1 MIITKA
7 DQIVELL
14 EMKKELSLGKIASL
28 LSSNKELILTYCRYL
43 EECGVVKIEYSPQT
57 VVKFLK
63 NPDVHLEF
71 RDEKVVLNRI
81 RILLE
86 LNDLKELKRLLYDLY
101 TVAKN
106 TQKPQLERAYRLAH
120 NYLSKYFSD
129 VKWTKSQ
136 KKGKDVELIKD
147 LEEYKIGL
155 DKFAMR
161 VRIVKQEFEAVPYY
175 NLSVIEYGSATKVVF
190 DKVREEVIKSITL
203 ESLREKRQEEEKIR
217 VEFQKRL
224 QEKLAK
230 LVPDMPEASL
240 TALVEYITITALG
253 MGDIEI
259 LLHDPQIEEI
269 VVNNAE
275 EPVMLYHDKYKW
287 VRTNIII
294 DDEEIIKHY
303 ATLAGR
309 LVNKNVTLLSPL
321 LDAHLLSGDRV
332 NATLEPIS
340 TRGNTITIRKF
351 AAKPWTITR
360 LIKTKTID
368 YDIAAL
374 IWMCI
379 KYELSLLIVGGT
391 GSGKT
396 STLNVISNFFQPN
409 QRIIS
414 IEDTRELTL
423 PDSLHWV
430 PMQSRLPNPEG
441 KGEVSMLDLVVNSLR
456 MRPDRV
462 IVGEIRR
469 KAEAE
474 VMFEAMHT
482 GHSVYSTLHANS
494 VSEAVLRLTNP
505 PIDLPKNV
513 LNSLSLLLVQNRNRR
528 TGERRTFQ
536 VAEIMENGEYNL
548 LYEHDIEKDVM
559 EKINEPKR
567 LYETLRMF
575 SGLSKARIQEEIN
588 EKVKILKYLVE
599 EDIDDVN
606 RIGYIV
612 SDYYTNKDY
621 LFAKMTA
628 DKKGKNAKKKEG
640 G

>member
-14 EMKKELSLGKIASL
+14 EMKKELPLGKIASL
-28 LSSNKELILTYCRYL
+28 LSSNKDLILAYCRYL
-43 EECGVVKIEYSPQT
+43 EDSGVVKIDYNPQ
-57 VVKFLK
+57 VIVKFLK

-71 RDEKVVLNRI
+71 RDEKLVLNRI

-106 TQKPQLERAYRLAH
+106 TQKPQLEKAYRTAH
-120 NYLSKYFSD
+120 NYLSKYFTD

-136 KKGKDVELIKD
+136 KKGKESEELIKE

-175 NLSVIEYGSATKVVF
+175 NLSVIEYGSATRVVF
-190 DKVREEVIKSITL
+190 DRVREEVIKSITL
-203 ESLREKRQEEEKIR
+203 DSMKEKQYEEEKIR
-217 VEFQKRL
+217 AEFQKRL
-224 QEKLAK
+224 QEKLSK
-230 LVPDMPEASL
+230 LVPDMPDASL

-269 VVNNAE
+269 VINCAE

-287 VRTNIII
+287 VKTNIII
-294 DDEEIIKHY
+294 DDEEVIKHY

-309 LVNKNVTLLSPL
+309 LVNKNVTLLAPL
-321 LDAHLLSGDRV
+321 LDAHLISGDRV

-340 TRGNTITIRKF
+340 TKGNTLTIRKF
-351 AAKPWTITR
+351 ASKPWTISR

-374 IWMCI
+374 IWLCI
-379 KYELSLLIVGGT
+379 QYELSVLIVGGT

-396 STLNVISNFFQPN
+396 STLNVIANFFQPN
-409 QRIIS
+409 QRIVS

-430 PMQSRLPNPEG
+430 PLQSRLPNPEG

-456 MRPDRV
+456 MRPDRI

-482 GHSVYSTLHANS
+482 GHSVYATLHANS

-513 LNSLSLLLVQNRNRR
+513 LNSLALILVQNRNRR

-536 VAEIMENGEYNL
+536 VAEILENGEYSL

-559 EKINEPKR
+559 EKINAPKR
-567 LYETLRMF
+567 LYETLRLF
-575 SGLSKARIQEEIN
+575 SGMSKAKIDEEIK
-588 EKVKILKYLVE
+588 EKVKILKYIVDE
-599 EDIDDVN
+599 EIDEVN
-606 RIGYIV
+606 RIGYII

-621 LFAKMTA
+621 LFAKIDSET
-628 DKKGKNAKKKEG
+628 KTKNSKKK
-640 G
+640 